1 MSRRDT
7 GDIKDFWEK
16 SPLCSSM
23 VAAEPGTAGF
33 FREYDRLREEIESP
47 EASYRLQEYRDFK
60 GKRVLDVGCGNG
72 YVISRYALEGA
83 DAYGVDITER
93 AINITGKRLEYM
105 GLKANLAVMDAQ
117 ELRFP
122 DDYFD
127 CVSSMGVLHHVPD
140 TQRAIDEIHRVLKP
154 GGRLILM
161 FYYRNSA
168 YYQVAVPLI
177 ALATRK
183 TRQQVLNEFDGVG
196 NPLGKVYSKS
206 EVRDMLSGFEEIEF
220 RAHFLMPE
228 HILPRLGSY
237 VIPRALIKLIEPHFG
252 FFLNIKVRKPGGRHA
267 DPGR

>member
-1 MSRRDT
+1 MSTIETR
-7 GDIKDFWEK
+7 DIKGFWER
-16 SPLCSSM
+16 SPLCSAM
-23 VAAEPGTAGF
+23 VDAEPGTAEF
-33 FREYDRLREEIESP
+33 FEKYDRLREEIEP
-47 EASYRLQEYRDFK
+47 PGESYRLHEYRDFK

-83 DAYGVDITER
+83 DAYGIDITEM
-93 AINITGKRLEYM
+93 AVGITGKRLEYM

-122 DDYFD
+122 DGYFD

-140 TQRAIDEIHRVLKP
+140 TQRAIDEIHGVLKP

-168 YYQVAVPLI
+168 YYRVAVPLI

-228 HILPRLGSY
+228 HILPRLGRYIIPPPLISY
-237 VIPRALIKLIEPHFG
+237 LKPRLG
-252 FFLNIKVRKPGGRHA
+252 FFLNIKAIK
-267 DPGR
+267 